1 MEPEKYDK
9 GIKWLHNF
17 LFNTEITKEKFSITL
32 TKIINEVSSYRR
44 DGNHMLRD
52 ILRNIIYK
60 NSKSMQIINIYFLL
74 SSISISWY
82 SLFYTKTILYYFIC
96 IDSNHYACSTLR
108 QHKFL
113 SNLQNKIESDE
124 GWASV
129 TDDLNNVKM
138 ILANPNSIKMH
149 LSADLDRLC
158 EIKPNASSL
167 LEKLLPPNV
176 ECSEKL

>member
-1 MEPEKYDK
+1 M
-9 GIKWLHNF
+9 
-17 LFNTEITKEKFSITL
+17 
-32 TKIINEVSSYRR
+32 
-44 DGNHMLRD
+44 
-52 ILRNIIYK
+52 
-60 NSKSMQIINIYFLL
+60 
-74 SSISISWY
+74 
-82 SLFYTKTILYYFIC
+82 
-96 IDSNHYACSTLR
+96 R

-124 GWASV
+124 GWTSV

-158 EIKPNASSL
+158 EIKPNGSSL

-176 ECSEKL
+176 ECSEKS